1 MPVSFVSAGLRK
13 TEAEEKQQQKG
24 EEDANDSEDDA
35 PPAPSPPRSTAPK
48 KLQMVNFLMYEFQPF
63 AVYSATEH
71 YMDNYINYQNVLLLA
86 DQFPQEHPGP
96 EVCRRR
102 SLWTRHW

>member
-48 KLQMVNFLMYEFQPF
+48 KLQMVNFVMYE
-63 AVYSATEH
+63 SSTLCS
-71 YMDNYINYQNVLLLA
+71 VLCNTTLHGQLY
-86 DQFPQEHPGP
+86 
-96 EVCRRR
+96 
-102 SLWTRHW
+102 